1 MAGDI
6 VLTPD
11 GKKKVE
17 ADLHQLRAVEMPA
30 LSERIREARA
40 LGDLSE
46 NFDYQD
52 AKRQQGFVNGKIA
65 YLQAILDRAKVVEP
79 KPGTNIVGMGSSVT
93 LRDLDYDDEFTYT
106 LVGDYEADPE
116 NDKIAVSSPIGSTLM
131 GHKVGDK
138 VEIETPGGKLCVEVI
153 AVS

>member
-1 MAGDI
+1 MADDI

-17 ADLHQLRAVEMPA
+17 ADLDHLRNVEMPL
-30 LSERIREARA
+30 LSARIREARA

-52 AKRQQGFVNGKIA
+52 AKRQQGFVNGKIV
-65 YLQAILDRAKVVEP
+65 YLQAILDRARIVVP
-79 KPGTNIVGMGSSVT
+79 AVGTSVAGMGSVVS
-93 LRDLDYDDEFTYT
+93 LRDVDYDDEITYT
-106 LVGDYEADPE
+106 LVGDYEADPA
-116 NDKIAVSSPIGSTLM
+116 NDKISVSSPVGRALM
-131 GHKVGDK
+131 GHGVGDK
-138 VEIETPGGKLCVEVI
+138 VEVETPGGKSCFEVI